1 MPYYTNE
8 FSLRATFADKEV
20 SALIADADG
29 TGDGVRLEKAAKR
42 AFDEI
47 NMYLGSAG
55 YALPLEFDEFPDG
68 EAEEPLDAPLNSVI
82 QGISDDFTV
91 YYLAKSADL
100 MKDVYAKGY
109 AEGIALLQKLVD
121 GSLILDLLRTD
132 PASGNAGLFVV
143 SRPRVFT
150 QNIQVDTAPYLPATK
165 TS

>member
-1 MPYYTNE
+1 MAYYTNE

-29 TGDGVRLEKAAKR
+29 TGDEVRLEKAAKR

-55 YALPLEFDEFPDG
+55 YQLPLEFDAFPDG
-68 EAEEPLDAPLNSVI
+68 EPTEPLTNPLNGVV
-82 QGISDDFTV
+82 QAISDDFTA

-109 AEGIALLQKLVD
+109 AEGLLLLKGLVN
-121 GSLILDLLRTD
+121 GSLLLDLARTD
-132 PASGNAGLFVV
+132 PATGNGGVYVV
-143 SRPRVFT
+143 ARPQVFT
-150 QNIQVDTAPYLPATK
+150 NNMQPQTQYNLWPLK
-165 TS
+165 